1 MDQSMAMT
9 QRSCFS
15 SNATPRSRTAEYE
28 FRLLNC
34 RNNQKTPAKK
44 ENGIQKLK
52 PDIAKISLA
61 KRRPVD
67 IEKKQCEPA
76 RNMEMFE

>member
-1 MDQSMAMT
+1 MDQSIAMT

-34 RNNQKTPAKK
+34 RNNDKYAKK

-61 KRRPVD
+61 KRRPID